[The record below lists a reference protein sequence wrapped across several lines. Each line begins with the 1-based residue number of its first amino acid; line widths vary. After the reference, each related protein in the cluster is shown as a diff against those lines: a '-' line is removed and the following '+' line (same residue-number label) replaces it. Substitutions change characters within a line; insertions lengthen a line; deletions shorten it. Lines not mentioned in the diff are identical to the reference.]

1 MKILKNF
8 IKKEVIYSTI
18 VLLLFLLF
26 LELGLRTFLFFSSL
40 GKISLQLNSY
50 GIPNKLYGWGLKPNY
65 SLNNY
70 LVDTKKEELLIINS
84 LGFRGKEFSIKKPAN
99 VIRIIAMG
107 DSVTFG
113 IPPENCPYSSQLQEM
128 LEKKF
133 PNKFEVINGGVEG
146 YSSENV
152 LKRLKY
158 DVLKY
163 QPDILLVYVGWNDL
177 YGVNPLTASNSKRFT
192 TLFKF
197 LNKFYIYK
205 AYRKIIF
212 QWLKPQLSKIISSPQ
227 KEKEKILLQYN
238 NFVPEKYN
246 NNLKEIIKICRLN
259 NIKIVLLNLASILKE
274 EMTDEAIKKVH
285 YPYFTSDVKALL
297 VLQNIYNKNIE
308 EIAKKEN
315 VPLIDLNSIFN
326 SLPNKEDLFFDTLH
340 LYCKGQTIIA
350 NALYE
355 FLINS
360 DIISFE

>member
-1 MKILKNF
+1 M
-8 IKKEVIYSTI
+8 
-18 VLLLFLLF
+18 
-26 LELGLRTFLFFSSL
+26 
-40 GKISLQLNSY
+40 
-50 GIPNKLYGWGLKPNY
+50 
-65 SLNNY
+65 
-70 LVDTKKEELLIINS
+70 
-84 LGFRGKEFSIKKPAN
+84 
-99 VIRIIAMG
+99 
-107 DSVTFG
+107 
-113 IPPENCPYSSQLQEM
+113 
-128 LEKKF
+128 
-133 PNKFEVINGGVEG
+133 GGVEG